1 MMRVLCRFS
10 KVKVSNN
17 IYINAIVEKINF
29 AAAKIIGKC
38 GLIKLFSSSLTFWT
52 NKLECLS
59 LEIIFSLVQFFVDK
73 ARNLLLKVF
82 KAGGLHSYWEILD

>member
-17 IYINAIVEKINF
+17 IYINAIVEKIDF

-38 GLIKLFSSSLTFWT
+38 GLIKLFSSSLTLRMS
-52 NKLECLS
+52 KLECLLS
-59 LEIIFSLVQFFVDK
+59 LEILFSLVNFLWIRPGTFC
-73 ARNLLLKVF
+73 
-82 KAGGLHSYWEILD
+82 